1 MAIVAGKC
9 DAESVSAFLLANGI
23 SWANDNTNREGE
35 HDVDDYS
42 DLRRGRGVVIDNSMW
57 MISSVDLN
65 LDRVL
70 LVKPNSGLSGDSLA
84 IILEEARD
92 AMV

>member
-9 DAESVSAFLLANGI
+9 DAEPVSAFLFANGI
-23 SWANDNTNREGE
+23 SWVNDETDGEGE
-35 HDVDDYS
+35 HDVDEYQ

-57 MISSVDLN
+57 MISTVDLN
-65 LDRVL
+65 LDEVI

-84 IILEEARD
+84 ITLEEARE
-92 AMV
+92 ALI